1 VVVLRK
7 SGLVTS
13 NTHVCT
19 LDPFGCLLSW
29 PQTAISLSKDFFKR
43 DFEKESSMRAS
54 TFRKITASFAA
65 LAVIVSLGTSPVLAR
80 GGGGG
85 GHFGGG
91 GTFIGGGGFHAGGF
105 GRGGFHSGG
114 RMYGGAYSH
123 HPFYG
128 GYNAC
133 VVNPYNQWP
142 YNVC

>member
-1 VVVLRK
+1 M
-7 SGLVTS
+7 
-13 NTHVCT
+13 H
-19 LDPFGCLLSW
+19 
-29 PQTAISLSKDFFKR
+29 
-43 DFEKESSMRAS
+43 AS

-105 GRGGFHSGG
+105 GGGGFHPGG

-123 HPFYG
+123 HRFYG

-133 VVNPYNQWP
+133 VVNPYYQWP
-142 YNVC
+142 NQYSSPYTC

>member
-1 VVVLRK
+1 
-7 SGLVTS
+7 
-13 NTHVCT
+13 
-19 LDPFGCLLSW
+19 
-29 PQTAISLSKDFFKR
+29 
-43 DFEKESSMRAS
+43 MRTS
-54 TFRKITASFAA
+54 TFSKITASFAA
-65 LAVIVSLGTSPVLAR
+65 LAVIASLGTSPVLAR

-105 GRGGFHSGG
+105 GGGGFHPGG